1 MYAFLEADVLDSVRI
16 SIIAGSSYGMVTNP
30 EWESAS
36 SIRPKLVR
44 GSDAH
49 ITAVDSKSGTDPA
62 YAHVRV
68 EKWPER

>member
-1 MYAFLEADVLDSVRI
+1 
-16 SIIAGSSYGMVTNP
+16 MVTNP
-30 EWESAS
+30 EWESVS

-49 ITAVDSKSGTDPA
+49 ITAIDSKSGTDPA

-68 EKWPER
+68 KKWPER